1 MARRKRVDAIRR
13 RRLDETA
20 AEHLLSLADVT
31 EGDRDT
37 AAVPDR
43 RLGLLF
49 ACAQPGI
56 DRPVRAPLMLQV
68 VLGFDAATI
77 VSAFLVAPATM
88 GQRLARAKARIQ
100 QAGIGFGFE
109 VPEHSALR
117 ERLDAVLEAIYAA
130 YAEGWS
136 DPEGADAR
144 RHNLADEAI
153 WVGRRD
159 ATMIDEAEA
168 LLSHASRSGG
178 SGRFQLEAAVH
189 SAHAVRG
196 RTGRADWAAIEQLYD
211 TLCTFTGSPVA
222 GLNRA
227 VALAQTRGAAAGL
240 AALDSLADD
249 ARLADY
255 QPSWAARADLLARSG
270 DMTAALRA
278 YHQQAIGLER
288 DPAVRQFLQQRAAA
302 LVSPR

>member
-88 GQRLARAKARIQ
+88 VQRLARAKARI
-100 QAGIGFGFE
+100 
-109 VPEHSALR
+109 
-117 ERLDAVLEAIYAA
+117 
-130 YAEGWS
+130 
-136 DPEGADAR
+136 
-144 RHNLADEAI
+144 
-153 WVGRRD
+153 
-159 ATMIDEAEA
+159 
-168 LLSHASRSGG
+168 
-178 SGRFQLEAAVH
+178 
-189 SAHAVRG
+189 
-196 RTGRADWAAIEQLYD
+196 
-211 TLCTFTGSPVA
+211 
-222 GLNRA
+222 
-227 VALAQTRGAAAGL
+227 
-240 AALDSLADD
+240 
-249 ARLADY
+249 
-255 QPSWAARADLLARSG
+255 
-270 DMTAALRA
+270 
-278 YHQQAIGLER
+278 
-288 DPAVRQFLQQRAAA
+288 
-302 LVSPR
+302 